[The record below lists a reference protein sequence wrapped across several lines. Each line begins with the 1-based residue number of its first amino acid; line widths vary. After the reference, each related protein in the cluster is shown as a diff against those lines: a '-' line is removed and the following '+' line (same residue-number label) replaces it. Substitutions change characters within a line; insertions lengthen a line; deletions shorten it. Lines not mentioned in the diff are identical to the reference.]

1 MNWIETIIVAIVEGL
16 TEFLPV
22 SSTGHMII
30 TQNLLG
36 VPQGDPFVHAF
47 TFIIQFGAILSVVCL
62 YWKRFFQF
70 DHTPAPEGSN
80 EIYTAGKRL
89 YRDPDNKM
97 VAGVLSGFAAYTK
110 TDPLLW
116 RLGMVILTF
125 LFGSGLLIYLVLAI
139 TMPTIGR
146 PSWLRRMRHKYYFYW
161 LLFVG
166 VLPAVV
172 IGLLAKKSGLLD
184 WLLDSV
190 EVVAVMLVV
199 GGIFMLYCDKLFNK
213 GSDENRVNEP
223 RAFKIGLF
231 QCISVIPGVS
241 RSMATIVGGMTQGL
255 TRKRAAEFSFFL
267 AVPTMAG
274 ATLLDLLDLLKG
286 DTSWATTHN
295 ITMLI
300 LGCVVAFI
308 VALLAMKWF
317 VNFLTKYGFKAFGY
331 YRIVVGTIIIVLLLT
346 GHSLVMVD

>member
-1 MNWIETIIVAIVEGL
+1 MDLFETIIIAIVEGL

-36 VPQGDPFVHAF
+36 VQQGDPFVHAF

-70 DHTPAPEGSN
+70 DNTPAPAGSSVFQ
-80 EIYTAGKRL
+80 KLKHR
-89 YRDPDNKM
+89 
-97 VAGVLSGFAAYTK
+97 F
-110 TDPLLW
+110 
-116 RLGMVILTF
+116 
-125 LFGSGLLIYLVLAI
+125 
-139 TMPTIGR
+139 
-146 PSWLRRMRHKYYFYW
+146 YFYW
-161 LLFVG
+161 LLIVG

-190 EVVAVMLVV
+190 EVVAIMLVV
-199 GGIFMLYCDKLFNK
+199 GGVFMLFCDKWFNK
-213 GSDENRVNEP
+213 GSEANKLNEK
-223 RAFKIGLF
+223 RAFNIGLF

-274 ATLLDLLDLLKG
+274 ATLLDLLDLVKEEA
-286 DTSWATTHN
+286 SWANAHN
-295 ITMLI
+295 ITML
-300 LGCVVAFI
+300 LVGCVVAFV

-317 VNFLTKYGFKAFGY
+317 VSFLSKYGFKAFGV
-331 YRIVVGTIIIVLLLT
+331 YRIIVGIVILALLWS